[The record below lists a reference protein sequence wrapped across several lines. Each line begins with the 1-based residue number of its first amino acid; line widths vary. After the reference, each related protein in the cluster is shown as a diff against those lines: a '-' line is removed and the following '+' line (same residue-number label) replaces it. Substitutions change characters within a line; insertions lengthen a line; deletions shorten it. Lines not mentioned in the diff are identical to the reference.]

1 VSGIYTSPDGAQAV
15 GQRYRELLT
24 GWPVPAE
31 HLRVPTREGET
42 FVVASGPPDAPPLV
56 LLHGSGANAVMW
68 AGDVAVWSEHFRVY
82 AVDIIGEPGLS
93 APTRP
98 PMAPGAYTPWLDD
111 VLDALGVARAAVV
124 GMSLGGWVA
133 LDYATRRPERVERMV
148 LLCPAGGARLKVGG
162 ALASLLLKPF
172 GAWGQQRSLA
182 LVLGPVLRTVPR
194 PTVDFVLLV
203 SRHFRY
209 RREPVPVV
217 DDDAL
222 RRATMPL
229 LVVLGARDLIIDSRR
244 TAERLS
250 RLVPSATVRV
260 LPDAGHLLPSQTA
273 QIMEFLTTR

>member
-15 GQRYRELLT
+15 GQRYQELLA

-111 VLDALGVARAAVV
+111 VLDVLGVASAAVL

-162 ALASLLLKPF
+162 ALAGLLLKPF

-194 PTVDFVLLV
+194 PTVDFALLV
-203 SRHFRY
+203 ARHFRY

-250 RLVPSATVRV
+250 RLVPSATVHV
-260 LPDAGHLLPSQTA
+260 LPDTGHLLPSQTA
-273 QIMEFLTTR
+273 QILEFLTAR

>member
-1 VSGIYTSPDGAQAV
+1 MTAIYTSPDGERAV
-15 GQRYRELLT
+15 GQRYRELLAD
-24 GWPVPAE
+24 WPVPAE
-31 HLRVPTREGET
+31 HLRVPTREGES

-56 LLHGSGANAVMW
+56 LLHGSGANALMW

-93 APTRP
+93 APARP
-98 PMAPGAYTPWLDD
+98 PMASEGYAPWLDD
-111 VLDALGVARAAVV
+111 VLDALDIPRASVVA
-124 GMSLGGWVA
+124 MSLGGWIA
-133 LDYATRRPERVERMV
+133 LDYATSRPERVERMV
-148 LLCPAGGARLKVGG
+148 LLCPAGVARLKVRG

-172 GAWGQQRSLA
+172 GGWGQQRSVA

-194 PTVDFVLLV
+194 RTVDFVQLV
-203 SRHFRY
+203 ARHFRY

-229 LVVLGARDLIIDSRR
+229 LVVLGARDVIVDSRR
-244 TAERLS
+244 TVERLS

-260 LPDAGHLLPSQTA
+260 LPDAGHLLPPQTEP
-273 QIMEFLTTR
+273 IVEFFEG